1 MLPIELANLILY
13 YLNKKYYLLLTN
25 LIKMVN
31 DFYFY
36 NLNNHIDIIT
46 TNFTKFDNIKVIS
59 QNAYGKN
66 FARLDVVK
74 DGTINK
80 NFIKNFILTYLTIVQ
95 QVSNHLIDQTLV
107 INQFLTKVDFDNY
120 IVLLYNDNRKVLI
133 KWCK

>member
-46 TNFTKFDNIKVIS
+46 TNFIKFDNIKLYLKMLMVKIL
-59 QNAYGKN
+59 
-66 FARLDVVK
+66 LD
-74 DGTINK
+74 
-80 NFIKNFILTYLTIVQ
+80 
-95 QVSNHLIDQTLV
+95 
-107 INQFLTKVDFDNY
+107 
-120 IVLLYNDNRKVLI
+120 
-133 KWCK
+133 WM